1 MHAHARASQRVCT
14 CVVFSLFFFFFL
26 KSNVYVKDY
35 VHISLQARPGA
46 ARESI
51 SPPRASQRCSVN
63 RTKEE
68 KEKKK
73 EKKRKKEKRK
83 KKREQKKRKGGEKKK
98 KREKK
103 TKAAGTYPRTR

>member
-1 MHAHARASQRVCT
+1 MHMRARRNACVRVW
-14 CVVFSLFFFFFL
+14 FFLFFFFFFL

-51 SPPRASQRCSVN
+51 SPPRASQRLSVK

-73 EKKRKKEKRK
+73 RKKRKKEKRK